1 VQHNLA
7 RHNNIAQPIKAQVKV
22 LHAPVVLG
30 VLANLNHRLIVQKQ
44 EGRAGEEAKLP
55 QCNQPLLE
63 DVKVWPGR
71 GCSEEYCGTWDNW
84 RCLEPGPELRRMKGT
99 KHKAQTEVQS
109 PAMLAEGME
118 RRGIAGSKS
127 NVIGS

>member
-1 VQHNLA
+1 
-7 RHNNIAQPIKAQVKV
+7 V

-55 QCNQPLLE
+55 QCNQPLLK

-71 GCSEEYCGTWDNW
+71 GRSEEYCGTWDNR
-84 RCLEPGPELRRMKGT
+84 RCLEPDPELWCMKGT
-99 KHKAQTEVQS
+99 KHKARTEVQS
-109 PAMLAEGME
+109 PAMLVEGME
-118 RRGIAGSKS
+118 WRGVAGSKS
-127 NVIGS
+127 NVVGS